1 MVVQWTL
8 TFDCA
13 DARVVAAFWI
23 EALGYAEAPPPEGW
37 DSWEDWITS
46 FDLPVEELAD
56 GGKIEDPDGR
66 LPSIGFLKV
75 PEGKAVKNR
84 LHLDLQV
91 SGGRH
96 LPADEREVLIRAF
109 VAKVV
114 ALGATVIDEGDLNGA
129 LDHVVLQDPE
139 GNEFC
144 VV

>member
-1 MVVQWTL
+1 MTVAWTL
-8 TFDCA
+8 TIDCH
-13 DARVVAAFWI
+13 DATKQAAFWI

-37 DSWEDWITS
+37 DSWEAWITS
-46 FDLPVEELAD
+46 FGLPVEELAD
-56 GGKIEDPDGR
+56 GGKIEDPDGV

-96 LPADEREVLIRAF
+96 LPAAEREAAIRAF
-109 VAKVV
+109 VAKVE
-114 ALGATVIDEGDLNGA
+114 ALGATAIDEGDHDGG
-129 LDHVVLQDPE
+129 LDHVVMQDPE

>member
-1 MVVQWTL
+1 MAVNWTL
-8 TFDCA
+8 TFDCHDPA
-13 DARVVAAFWI
+13 AQAAFWTA
-23 EALGYAEAPPPEGW
+23 ALGYADAPPPEGW
-37 DSWEDWITS
+37 DSWEDWIQS
-46 FDLPVEELAD
+46 FGLTVEELAD
-56 GGKIEDPDGR
+56 GAKIEDPEGV

-96 LPADEREVLIRAF
+96 RPQDHRETAIRAF
-109 VAKVV
+109 VGRV
-114 ALGATVIDEGDLNGA
+114 AGLGATVVEEGIEDGV
-129 LDHVVLQDPE
+129 LDHFVMRDPE

>member
-1 MVVQWTL
+1 MAIPWTV
-8 TFDCA
+8 TIDCA
-13 DARVVAAFWI
+13 DATAQAAFWI
-23 EALGYAEAPPPEGW
+23 EALGYAQAPPPEGW
-37 DSWEDWITS
+37 SSWEDWIQS
-46 FDLPVEELAD
+46 FGLSVEELAD
-56 GGKIEDPDGR
+56 GAKIEDPAGL

-96 LPADEREVLIRAF
+96 LPAEEREPAIRAF
-109 VAKVV
+109 ADRLV
-114 ALGATVIDEGDLNGA
+114 ALGASVVDEGDYDGG
-129 LDHVVLQDPE
+129 LDHVVMQDPE